1 MAKIANNYVSK
12 PNAWIVNSTDKG
24 RKSIKN
30 GKVYLQ
36 DSEEFQIELFNP
48 LSECVLADIKLNGQP
63 ISKTGLVLKPGQRF
77 YLDCFIDDNK
87 KFIFSTYEV
96 EQTLE
101 SLTAINN
108 NGKLE
113 VFFYKESVVSVRN
126 WRDRFNTVII
136 ERYYPSYPTYP
147 YWTTTPYYGTNTG
160 NIGTGIGTT
169 TIGTTTN
176 SFNTYGSNVNLTG
189 SATTTGSYTLGNN
202 AMAQL
207 NSTSNLPIA
216 GSLETGRVERGE
228 TSKQKFKEIDMEFDN
243 YHISS
248 VVLEMLPESRKPV
261 EVKDV
266 KVKNVKVNIELPKGD
281 WSKKQIEEAKEVVQN
296 FLWKE
301 NSDDTQKGMFK
312 NIELIKKLSDLHS
325 AGILTDEEFS
335 EKKKELLSK
344 I

>member
-30 GKVYLQ
+30 GKVYLK

-101 SLTAINN
+101 SLNAINN

-147 YWTTTPYYGTNTG
+147 YWTTTPYYGTGT
-160 NIGTGIGTT
+160 NIGTV
-169 TIGTTTN
+169 TTTN
-176 SFNTYGSNVNLTG
+176 TTLTSN
-189 SATTTGSYTLGNN
+189 SSGSYTLNGNT
-202 AMAQL
+202 MTQL
-207 NSTSNLPIA
+207 NNSSSIPIA
-216 GSLETGRVERGE
+216 GSLQNQIETGRVERGDK
-228 TSKQKFKEIDMEFDN
+228 SNQKFTEVDMDFDK

-248 VVLEMLPESRKPV
+248 VVIELLPESRKP
-261 EVKDV
+261 ETAS
-266 KVKNVKVNIELPKGD
+266 ELSKKLKGD
-281 WSKKQIEEAKEVVQN
+281 SLKKKIN
-296 FLWKE
+296 D
-301 NSDDTQKGMFK
+301 NDSDTIID
-312 NIELIKKLSDLHS
+312 LIKKLGELHK
-325 AGILTDEEFS
+325 AGILTDDEFS

>member
-30 GKVYLQ
+30 GKVYLK

-101 SLTAINN
+101 SLNAINN

-147 YWTTTPYYGTNTG
+147 YWTTTPYYGTGT
-160 NIGTGIGTT
+160 NIGTV
-169 TIGTTTN
+169 TTTN
-176 SFNTYGSNVNLTG
+176 TTLTSNA
-189 SATTTGSYTLGNN
+189 SGSYTLNGNT
-202 AMAQL
+202 MAQL
-207 NSTSNLPIA
+207 NNSSSIPIA
-216 GSLETGRVERGE
+216 GSLQNQIETGRVERGDK
-228 TSKQKFKEIDMEFDN
+228 SNQKFTEVDMDFDK

-248 VVLEMLPESRKPV
+248 VVIELLPESRKP
-261 EVKDV
+261 ETAS
-266 KVKNVKVNIELPKGD
+266 ELSKKLKGD
-281 WSKKQIEEAKEVVQN
+281 SLKKKIN
-296 FLWKE
+296 D
-301 NSDDTQKGMFK
+301 NDSDTIID
-312 NIELIKKLSDLHS
+312 LIKKLGELHK
-325 AGILTDEEFS
+325 AGVLTDDEFS

>member
-1 MAKIANNYVSK
+1 MAKIANSTTK
-12 PNAWIVNSTDKG
+12 PGAWVVNSKDRG
-24 RKSIKN
+24 RKSIKG
-30 GKVYLQ
+30 GKVYLT
-36 DSEEFQIELFNP
+36 DSEEFEIELFNP
-48 LSECVLADIKLNGQP
+48 LTECVLADIKLNGQS

-96 EQTLE
+96 DGTLE

-113 VFFYKESVVSVRN
+113 VYFYKESVVSINN
-126 WRDRFNTVII
+126 WKDRFNTVII

-207 NSTSNLPIA
+207 NSTSNTSNA
-216 GSLETGRVERGE
+216 GSLETGRVEKGNN
-228 TSKQKFKEIDMEFDN
+228 SKQQFKEIDMEFDE

-248 VVLEMLPESRKPV
+248 TILELLPESRKPV
-261 EVKDV
+261 EL
-266 KVKNVKVNIELPKGD
+266 KNVKT
-281 WSKKQIEEAKEVVQN
+281 KQSQ
-296 FLWKE
+296 LLS
-301 NSDDTQKGMFK
+301 SDDVIK
-312 NIELIKKLSDLHS
+312 LIKKLGELHS
-325 AGILTDEEFS
+325 AGILTDDEFS

-344 I
+344 L

>member
-1 MAKIANNYVSK
+1 MAKIANNRVSN
-12 PNAWIVNSTDKG
+12 PGAWITNSTDKG

-30 GKVYLQ
+30 GKVYLK

-48 LSECVLADIKLNGQP
+48 LTECVLAEIKLNGQP

-101 SLTAINN
+101 SLSAINN

-126 WRDRFNTVII
+126 WRDRFNTVIV

-147 YWTTTPYYGTNTG
+147 YWTTTPYYGTGT
-160 NIGTGIGTT
+160 NIGTVGIGTT
-169 TIGTTTN
+169 TIGTNTN
-176 SFNTYGSNVNLTG
+176 TFNAYGSNT
-189 SATTTGSYTLGNN
+189 TTTGSYTLSGNT
-202 AMAQL
+202 MAQL
-207 NSTSNLPIA
+207 NNTSNIPIA
-216 GSLETGRVERGE
+216 GSFETGRVEKGE
-228 TSKQKFKEIDMEFDN
+228 KSNQKFNEIDMEFDN

-248 VVLEMLPESRKPV
+248 TILELLPESRKP
-261 EVKDV
+261 ETAS
-266 KVKNVKVNIELPKGD
+266 ELAKKLKGD
-281 WSKKQIEEAKEVVQN
+281 SSKKKTN
-296 FLWKE
+296 D
-301 NSDDTQKGMFK
+301 NDSDTIID
-312 NIELIKKLSDLHS
+312 LIKKLGELHS
-325 AGILTDEEFS
+325 AGILTDDEFS

>member
-147 YWTTTPYYGTNTG
+147 YWTTTPYYGTGT
-160 NIGTGIGTT
+160 NIGYSSGIGTT
-169 TIGTTTN
+169 TIGTNN
-176 SFNTYGSNVNLTG
+176 SFNTYGSNVTLTG
-189 SATTTGSYTLGNN
+189 SATTTGSYTLGSNTT
-202 AMAQL
+202 QL
-207 NSTSNLPIA
+207 NSTSNTSK
-216 GSLETGRVERGE
+216 SLETGRVERGE

-301 NSDDTQKGMFK
+301 NSDDTQKDMFK

>member
-30 GKVYLQ
+30 GKVYLK

-101 SLTAINN
+101 SLNAINN
-108 NGKLE
+108 NGRLE

-169 TIGTTTN
+169 TN

-189 SATTTGSYTLGNN
+189 STTTTGSYNLGSNT
-202 AMAQL
+202 MAQL
-207 NSTSNLPIA
+207 NSTSNIPIA
-216 GSLETGRVERGE
+216 GSLETGRIERGE
-228 TSKQKFKEIDMEFDN
+228 TSKQKFKEVDMDFDN

-248 VVLEMLPESRKPV
+248 VLLEMLPESRKPV
-261 EVKDV
+261 ELKM
-266 KVKNVKVNIELPKGD
+266 
-281 WSKKQIEEAKEVVQN
+281 KKKSEISSDTLKREDTEV
-296 FLWKE
+296 
-301 NSDDTQKGMFK
+301 
-312 NIELIKKLSDLHS
+312 IELIKKLSDLHS

>member
-1 MAKIANNYVSK
+1 MAKIANSTTK
-12 PNAWIVNSTDKG
+12 PGAWVVNSKDRG

-30 GKVYLQ
+30 GKVYLT
-36 DSEEFQIELFNP
+36 DSEEFEIELFNP
-48 LSECVLADIKLNGQP
+48 LTECVLADIKLNGQS

-96 EQTLE
+96 DGTLE

-113 VFFYKESVVSVRN
+113 VYFYKESVVSINN
-126 WRDRFNTVII
+126 WKDRFNTVII

-202 AMAQL
+202 AMSQL
-207 NSTSNLPIA
+207 NSTSNTPIA

-261 EVKDV
+261 EL
-266 KVKNVKVNIELPKGD
+266 KNVKT
-281 WSKKQIEEAKEVVQN
+281 KQSQ
-296 FLWKE
+296 LLS
-301 NSDDTQKGMFK
+301 SDDVIK
-312 NIELIKKLSDLHS
+312 LIKKLGELHS
-325 AGILTDEEFS
+325 AGILTDDEFS

-344 I
+344 L

>member
-30 GKVYLQ
+30 GKVYLK

-136 ERYYPSYPTYP
+136 ERYYPTYP
-147 YWTTTPYYGTNTG
+147 YWTTTPYYGSGT
-160 NIGTGIGTT
+160 NIGYSSGIGTT
-169 TIGTTTN
+169 TIGTNN
-176 SFNTYGSNVNLTG
+176 SFNTYGSNVTLTG
-189 SATTTGSYTLGNN
+189 SATTTGSYTLGSNTT
-202 AMAQL
+202 AQL
-207 NSTSNLPIA
+207 NSTSNTPIA

-301 NSDDTQKGMFK
+301 NSDDTQKDMFK

>member
-30 GKVYLQ
+30 EKVYLK
-36 DSEEFQIELFNP
+36 DFEEFQIELFNP

-101 SLTAINN
+101 SLNAINN
-108 NGKLE
+108 NGRLE

-169 TIGTTTN
+169 TITTN
-176 SFNTYGSNVNLTG
+176 SLNTYGSNVNLTG

-202 AMAQL
+202 DMDQL
-207 NSTSNLPIA
+207 NSNIPIA

-228 TSKQKFKEIDMEFDN
+228 NSKQKFKEIDMEFDN

-248 VVLEMLPESRKPV
+248 VVLEMLPESRKP
-261 EVKDV
+261 
-266 KVKNVKVNIELPKGD
+266 I
-281 WSKKQIEEAKEVVQN
+281 EAKNIKTKQRQLLSSDEVV
-296 FLWKE
+296 
-301 NSDDTQKGMFK
+301 
-312 NIELIKKLSDLHS
+312 ELIKKLSDLHS
-325 AGILTDEEFS
+325 TGILTDEEFL

>member
-1 MAKIANNYVSK
+1 MSKIANNYVSK

-30 GKVYLQ
+30 GKVYLK

-101 SLTAINN
+101 SLNAINN

-202 AMAQL
+202 AMTQL
-207 NSTSNLPIA
+207 NSTSNIPIA
-216 GSLETGRVERGE
+216 GSLETGRIERGE
-228 TSKQKFKEIDMEFDN
+228 TSKQKFKEVDMDFDN

-248 VVLEMLPESRKPV
+248 VLLEMLPESRKPV
-261 EVKDV
+261 ELKM
-266 KVKNVKVNIELPKGD
+266 
-281 WSKKQIEEAKEVVQN
+281 KKKSEISSDTLKREDSEV
-296 FLWKE
+296 
-301 NSDDTQKGMFK
+301 
-312 NIELIKKLSDLHS
+312 IELIKKLSDLHS

>member
-30 GKVYLQ
+30 GKVYLK

-48 LSECVLADIKLNGQP
+48 LSECILADIKLNGQP

-101 SLTAINN
+101 SLNAINN

-147 YWTTTPYYGTNTG
+147 YWTTTPYYGTGT
-160 NIGTGIGTT
+160 NIGYSSGIGTT

-176 SFNTYGSNVNLTG
+176 SFNTYGSNVTLTG
-189 SATTTGSYTLGNN
+189 SATTTGSYNLGNN
-202 AMAQL
+202 DMDQL
-207 NSTSNLPIA
+207 NSNIPIA

-228 TSKQKFKEIDMEFDN
+228 NSKQKFKEIDMEFDN

-248 VVLEMLPESRKPV
+248 VFLEMLPESRKPV
-261 EVKDV
+261 EL
-266 KVKNVKVNIELPKGD
+266 KNVKT
-281 WSKKQIEEAKEVVQN
+281 KQSQLLSSDEVV
-296 FLWKE
+296 
-301 NSDDTQKGMFK
+301 
-312 NIELIKKLSDLHS
+312 ELIKKLSDLHS
-325 AGILTDEEFS
+325 TGILTDEEFS

>member
-1 MAKIANNYVSK
+1 MAKIANNHVSN
-12 PNAWIVNSTDKG
+12 PGAWITNSTDKG

-30 GKVYLQ
+30 GKVYLK

-48 LSECVLADIKLNGQP
+48 LTECVLAEIKLNGQP

-77 YLDCFIDDNK
+77 YLDCFIDDKK
-87 KFIFSTYEV
+87 KFIFTTYEV

-101 SLTAINN
+101 SLSAINN

-147 YWTTTPYYGTNTG
+147 YWTTTPYYGTGT

-169 TIGTTTN
+169 TIGTNTN
-176 SFNTYGSNVNLTG
+176 TFNTYGSNT
-189 SATTTGSYTLGNN
+189 TTTGSYTLNSN
-202 AMAQL
+202 TMAQL
-207 NSTSNLPIA
+207 NNTSNIPIA
-216 GSLETGRVERGE
+216 GSFETGRVERGQK
-228 TSKQKFKEIDMEFDN
+228 SNQKFNEIDMEFDN
-243 YHISS
+243 YYISS
-248 VVLEMLPESRKPV
+248 TILELLPESRKP
-261 EVKDV
+261 ETAS
-266 KVKNVKVNIELPKGD
+266 ELAKKLKGD
-281 WSKKQIEEAKEVVQN
+281 SLKKKTN
-296 FLWKE
+296 D
-301 NSDDTQKGMFK
+301 NDSDTIID
-312 NIELIKKLSDLHS
+312 LIKKLGDLHS
-325 AGILTDEEFS
+325 AGVLTDDEFS

>member
-30 GKVYLQ
+30 GKVYLK

-48 LSECVLADIKLNGQP
+48 LSECVLVDIKLNGQL

-101 SLTAINN
+101 SLNAINN
-108 NGKLE
+108 NGRLE

-169 TIGTTTN
+169 TN

-189 SATTTGSYTLGNN
+189 STTTTGSYNLGSNT
-202 AMAQL
+202 MAQL
-207 NSTSNLPIA
+207 NSTSNIPIA
-216 GSLETGRVERGE
+216 GSLETGRIERGE
-228 TSKQKFKEIDMEFDN
+228 TSKQKFKEVDMDFDN

-248 VVLEMLPESRKPV
+248 VLLEMLPESRKPV
-261 EVKDV
+261 ELKM
-266 KVKNVKVNIELPKGD
+266 
-281 WSKKQIEEAKEVVQN
+281 KKKSEISSDTLKREDTEV
-296 FLWKE
+296 
-301 NSDDTQKGMFK
+301 
-312 NIELIKKLSDLHS
+312 IELIKKLSDLHS

>member
-1 MAKIANNYVSK
+1 MIDAAARQNIQRPLYINNHS
-12 PNAWIVNSTDKG
+12 G
-24 RKSIKN
+24 RDHFS
-30 GKVYLQ
+30 
-36 DSEEFQIELFNP
+36 F
-48 LSECVLADIKLNGQP
+48 
-63 ISKTGLVLKPGQRF
+63 
-77 YLDCFIDDNK
+77 DDNK

-101 SLTAINN
+101 SLSAINN

-169 TIGTTTN
+169 TITTN

-202 AMAQL
+202 DMDQL
-207 NSTSNLPIA
+207 NSTSNIPIA

-228 TSKQKFKEIDMEFDN
+228 NSKQKFKEIDMEFDN

-248 VVLEMLPESRKPV
+248 VVLEMLPESRKP
-261 EVKDV
+261 
-266 KVKNVKVNIELPKGD
+266 I
-281 WSKKQIEEAKEVVQN
+281 EAKNIKTKQRQLLSSDEVV
-296 FLWKE
+296 
-301 NSDDTQKGMFK
+301 
-312 NIELIKKLSDLHS
+312 ELIKKLSDLHS
-325 AGILTDEEFS
+325 TGILTDEEFL

>member
-30 GKVYLQ
+30 GKVYLK

-48 LSECVLADIKLNGQP
+48 LSECVLADIKLNSQP

-101 SLTAINN
+101 SFNAINN
-108 NGKLE
+108 NGRLE

-169 TIGTTTN
+169 TN

-189 SATTTGSYTLGNN
+189 STTTTGSYNLGSNT
-202 AMAQL
+202 MAQL
-207 NSTSNLPIA
+207 NSTSNIPIA
-216 GSLETGRVERGE
+216 GSLETGRIERGE
-228 TSKQKFKEIDMEFDN
+228 TSKQKFKEVDMDFDN

-248 VVLEMLPESRKPV
+248 VLLEMLPESRKPV
-261 EVKDV
+261 ELKM
-266 KVKNVKVNIELPKGD
+266 
-281 WSKKQIEEAKEVVQN
+281 KKKSEISSDTLKREDTEV
-296 FLWKE
+296 
-301 NSDDTQKGMFK
+301 
-312 NIELIKKLSDLHS
+312 IELIKKLSDLHS

>member
-30 GKVYLQ
+30 GKVYLK

-101 SLTAINN
+101 SLSAINN

-147 YWTTTPYYGTNTG
+147 YWTTTPYYGTGT
-160 NIGTGIGTT
+160 NIGTV
-169 TIGTTTN
+169 TTTN
-176 SFNTYGSNVNLTG
+176 TTLTSNA
-189 SATTTGSYTLGNN
+189 SGSYTLNGNT
-202 AMAQL
+202 MAQL
-207 NSTSNLPIA
+207 NNSSSIPIA
-216 GSLETGRVERGE
+216 GSLQNQIETGRVERGDK
-228 TSKQKFKEIDMEFDN
+228 SNQKFTEVDMDFDK
-243 YHISS
+243 YYISS
-248 VVLEMLPESRKPV
+248 VVIELLPESRKP
-261 EVKDV
+261 ETAS
-266 KVKNVKVNIELPKGD
+266 ELSKKLKGD
-281 WSKKQIEEAKEVVQN
+281 SLKKKIN
-296 FLWKE
+296 D
-301 NSDDTQKGMFK
+301 NDSDTIID
-312 NIELIKKLSDLHS
+312 LIKKLGELHK
-325 AGILTDEEFS
+325 AGVLTDDEFS

>member
-1 MAKIANNYVSK
+1 MAKIANNHVSN
-12 PNAWIVNSTDKG
+12 PGAWITNSTDKG

-30 GKVYLQ
+30 GKVYLK

-48 LSECVLADIKLNGQP
+48 LTECVLAEIKLNGQP

-101 SLTAINN
+101 SLSAINN

-126 WRDRFNTVII
+126 WRDRFNTVIV

-147 YWTTTPYYGTNTG
+147 YWTTTPYYGTGT

-169 TIGTTTN
+169 TVGTNTN
-176 SFNTYGSNVNLTG
+176 TFNTYGSNT
-189 SATTTGSYTLGNN
+189 TTTGSYTLSGNT
-202 AMAQL
+202 MAQL
-207 NSTSNLPIA
+207 NNTSNIPIA
-216 GSLETGRVERGE
+216 GSFETGRVERGE
-228 TSKQKFKEIDMEFDN
+228 KSNQKFNEIDMEFDN
-243 YHISS
+243 YYISS
-248 VVLEMLPESRKPV
+248 TILELLPESRKP
-261 EVKDV
+261 ETAS
-266 KVKNVKVNIELPKGD
+266 ELAKKLKGD
-281 WSKKQIEEAKEVVQN
+281 SSKKKTN
-296 FLWKE
+296 D
-301 NSDDTQKGMFK
+301 NDSDTIID
-312 NIELIKKLSDLHS
+312 LIKKLGELHS
-325 AGILTDEEFS
+325 AGILTDDEFS

>member
-1 MAKIANNYVSK
+1 MTKIANNHVSN
-12 PNAWIVNSTDKG
+12 PGAWITNSTDKG

-30 GKVYLQ
+30 GKVYLK

-101 SLTAINN
+101 SLSAINN

-147 YWTTTPYYGTNTG
+147 YWTTTPYYGTGT
-160 NIGTGIGTT
+160 NIGYSSGIGTT
-169 TIGTTTN
+169 NTIGTTT
-176 SFNTYGSNVNLTG
+176 T
-189 SATTTGSYTLGNN
+189 TTTGSFTIGDNIN
-202 AMAQL
+202 SQL
-207 NSTSNLPIA
+207 NNTSNIPIA
-216 GSLETGRVERGE
+216 GSFETGRVERGE

-243 YHISS
+243 YYISS
-248 VVLEMLPESRKPV
+248 TILELLPESRKPI
-261 EVKDV
+261 EVK
-266 KVKNVKVNIELPKGD
+266 NIKT
-281 WSKKQIEEAKEVVQN
+281 KQRQLLSSDEVV
-296 FLWKE
+296 
-301 NSDDTQKGMFK
+301 
-312 NIELIKKLSDLHS
+312 ELIKKLSDLYS
-325 AGILTDEEFS
+325 AGILTDDEFS

>member
-1 MAKIANNYVSK
+1 MAKIANDTTK
-12 PNAWIVNSTDKG
+12 PGAWVVNSKDRG

-30 GKVYLQ
+30 GKVYLT

-48 LSECVLADIKLNGQP
+48 LTECVLADIKLNGQP

-101 SLTAINN
+101 SLSAINN

-147 YWTTTPYYGTNTG
+147 YWTTTPYCGTGT
-160 NIGTGIGTT
+160 NIGTV
-169 TIGTTTN
+169 TTTN
-176 SFNTYGSNVNLTG
+176 TTLT
-189 SATTTGSYTLGNN
+189 STNTGSYTLNGNT
-202 AMAQL
+202 MAQL
-207 NSTSNLPIA
+207 NNSSSIPIA
-216 GSLETGRVERGE
+216 GSLQNQIETGRVERGDK
-228 TSKQKFKEIDMEFDN
+228 SNQKFTEIDMDFDK

-248 VVLEMLPESRKPV
+248 VVIELLPESRKP
-261 EVKDV
+261 ETAS
-266 KVKNVKVNIELPKGD
+266 ELAKKLKGD
-281 WSKKQIEEAKEVVQN
+281 SLKKKIN
-296 FLWKE
+296 D
-301 NSDDTQKGMFK
+301 NDSDTIID
-312 NIELIKKLSDLHS
+312 LIKKLGELHK
-325 AGILTDEEFS
+325 AGVLTDDEFS

>member
-1 MAKIANNYVSK
+1 MAKIANNHVSN
-12 PNAWIVNSTDKG
+12 PGAWITNSTDKG

-30 GKVYLQ
+30 GKVYLK

-48 LSECVLADIKLNGQP
+48 VTESVLAEIKLNGQP

-77 YLDCFIDDNK
+77 YLDCFIDDKK
-87 KFIFSTYEV
+87 KFIFTTYEV

-101 SLTAINN
+101 SLSAINN

-126 WRDRFNTVII
+126 WRDRFNTVIV

-147 YWTTTPYYGTNTG
+147 YWTTTPYYGTGT

-169 TIGTTTN
+169 TIGTNTN
-176 SFNTYGSNVNLTG
+176 TFNAYGSNT
-189 SATTTGSYTLGNN
+189 TTTGSYTLNGNT
-202 AMAQL
+202 MAQL
-207 NSTSNLPIA
+207 NNTSNIPIA

-228 TSKQKFKEIDMEFDN
+228 KSNQKFNEIDMEFDN
-243 YHISS
+243 YYISS
-248 VVLEMLPESRKPV
+248 TILELLPESRKP
-261 EVKDV
+261 ETAS
-266 KVKNVKVNIELPKGD
+266 ELAKKLKGD
-281 WSKKQIEEAKEVVQN
+281 SSKKKTN
-296 FLWKE
+296 D
-301 NSDDTQKGMFK
+301 NDSDTIID
-312 NIELIKKLSDLHS
+312 LIKKLGELHS
-325 AGILTDEEFS
+325 AGILTDDEFS

>member
-1 MAKIANNYVSK
+1 MAKIANNHVSK
-12 PNAWIVNSTDKG
+12 PSAWIVNSTDRG

-30 GKVYLQ
+30 GKVYLK

-48 LSECVLADIKLNGQP
+48 LTDCVLADIKLNGNS

-101 SLTAINN
+101 SLSAINN

-126 WRDRFNTVII
+126 WRDRFKTVII

-147 YWTTTPYYGTNTG
+147 YWTTTPYCGTGT
-160 NIGTGIGTT
+160 NIGTGIGTI
-169 TIGTTTN
+169 TIGTNTN
-176 SFNTYGSNVNLTG
+176 TFNTYSSNN
-189 SATTTGSYTLGNN
+189 TTTGSYTLSGNT
-202 AMAQL
+202 MDQL
-207 NSTSNLPIA
+207 NNTSNIPIA
-216 GSLETGRVERGE
+216 GSFETGRVERGE
-228 TSKQKFKEIDMEFDN
+228 KSNQKFNEIDMEFDN

-248 VVLEMLPESRKPV
+248 TILELLPESVKPV
-261 EVKDV
+261 STSDI
-266 KVKNVKVNIELPKGD
+266 KNEPLKKKVNEIELR
-281 WSKKQIEEAKEVVQN
+281 KE
-296 FLWKE
+296 WEKIKE
-301 NSDDTQKGMFK
+301 IDGILD
-312 NIELIKKLSDLHS
+312 LIKKLDELYK
-325 AGILTDEEFS
+325 AGVLTDDEFS

-344 I
+344 IC

>member
-30 GKVYLQ
+30 GKVYLK

-48 LSECVLADIKLNGQP
+48 LSECVLVDIKLNGQL

-101 SLTAINN
+101 SLNAINN

-169 TIGTTTN
+169 TN

-189 SATTTGSYTLGNN
+189 STTTTGSYNLGSNT
-202 AMAQL
+202 MAQL
-207 NSTSNLPIA
+207 NSTSNIPIA
-216 GSLETGRVERGE
+216 GSLETGRIERGE
-228 TSKQKFKEIDMEFDN
+228 TSKQKFKEVDMDFDN

-248 VVLEMLPESRKPV
+248 VLLEMLPESRKPV
-261 EVKDV
+261 ELKM
-266 KVKNVKVNIELPKGD
+266 
-281 WSKKQIEEAKEVVQN
+281 KKKSEISSDTLKREDTEV
-296 FLWKE
+296 
-301 NSDDTQKGMFK
+301 
-312 NIELIKKLSDLHS
+312 IELIKKLSDLHS

>member
-30 GKVYLQ
+30 GKVYLK

-48 LSECVLADIKLNGQP
+48 LSECVLADIKLNGQA
-63 ISKTGLVLKPGQRF
+63 ISKTGLVIKPGQRF

-101 SLTAINN
+101 SLSAINN

-147 YWTTTPYYGTNTG
+147 YWTTTPYYGTGT
-160 NIGTGIGTT
+160 NIGTGGIGTT
-169 TIGTTTN
+169 TIGTNTN
-176 SFNTYGSNVNLTG
+176 TFNTYGSNVTLTG
-189 SATTTGSYTLGNN
+189 TSTGSSTTGGYNTMG
-202 AMAQL
+202 QL
-207 NSTSNLPIA
+207 NNTLTTSIA

-261 EVKDV
+261 E
-266 KVKNVKVNIELPKGD
+266 L
-281 WSKKQIEEAKEVVQN
+281 KKKKKIDISSDTLKREDTEV
-296 FLWKE
+296 
-301 NSDDTQKGMFK
+301 
-312 NIELIKKLSDLHS
+312 IELIKKLSDLHS
-325 AGILTDEEFS
+325 VGILTDEEFS

>member
-1 MAKIANNYVSK
+1 MAKIANDTTK
-12 PNAWIVNSTDKG
+12 PGAWVVNSKDRG

-30 GKVYLQ
+30 GKVYLT

-48 LSECVLADIKLNGQP
+48 LTECVLADIKLNGQP

-101 SLTAINN
+101 SLSAINN

-147 YWTTTPYYGTNTG
+147 YWTTTPYYGTGT
-160 NIGTGIGTT
+160 NIGIV
-169 TIGTTTN
+169 TTN
-176 SFNTYGSNVNLTG
+176 TTLTTLTSN
-189 SATTTGSYTLGNN
+189 SSSSYTLNGNT
-202 AMAQL
+202 MAQL
-207 NSTSNLPIA
+207 NNSSSIPIA
-216 GSLETGRVERGE
+216 GSLQNQIETGRVERGDK
-228 TSKQKFKEIDMEFDN
+228 SNQKFTEVNMDFDK

-248 VVLEMLPESRKPV
+248 VVIELLPESRKP
-261 EVKDV
+261 ETASELSKKLKGDSL
-266 KVKNVKVNIELPKGD
+266 KKKVNEIEL
-281 WSKKQIEEAKEVVQN
+281 KKEWEKIKEIDGI
-296 FLWKE
+296 L
-301 NSDDTQKGMFK
+301 D
-312 NIELIKKLSDLHS
+312 LIKKLDELHK
-325 AGILTDEEFS
+325 AGILTDDEFS

-344 I
+344 IC